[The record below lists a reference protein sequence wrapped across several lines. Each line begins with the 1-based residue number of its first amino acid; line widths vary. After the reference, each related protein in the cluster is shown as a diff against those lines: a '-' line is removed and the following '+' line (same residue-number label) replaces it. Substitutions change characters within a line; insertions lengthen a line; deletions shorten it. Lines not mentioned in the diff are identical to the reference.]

1 MLARFVPVPLSAV
14 TPHRGGN
21 SKVAAIH
28 DLLTRDPVCLEI
40 VHYLTRNSGAADTV
54 RGIAEWWIKRDVP
67 TTLEALLRLQESGIV
82 ESYAIQEYGAFVY
95 AYTKNPILR
104 YFVTRCVAG
113 TSRERGRWPDRVEGL

>member
-1 MLARFVPVPLSAV
+1 V

-28 DLLTRDPVCLEI
+28 DLLARDPVCLEI

-54 RGIAEWWIKRDVP
+54 RGIAEWWIRRDVP

-82 ESYAIQEYGAFVY
+82 ESYVIQDDGAFVY
-95 AYTKNPILR
+95 AYTKNQILR

-113 TSRERGRWPDRVEGL
+113 APRERARWPDRVETL

>member
-1 MLARFVPVPLSAV
+1 VSVVA
-14 TPHRGGN
+14 THRAGS
-21 SKVAAIH
+21 SKVTAIH

-40 VHYLTRNSGAADTV
+40 VHYLTQNSGAADTV

-82 ESYAIQEYGAFVY
+82 ESYVIQDYGAFVY

-104 YFVTRCVAG
+104 YLVTRCVAG